1 MKELKGEGPGGKKK
15 RQDESCRE
23 GVVPVTISPFEAGLS
38 TKLQDKDEERAGF
51 REVTMYVQ
59 GRKRGRF
66 GKNKC
71 T

>member
-1 MKELKGEGPGGKKK
+1 MSRARQRGDIHSSASEHRAPGEKKH
-15 RQDESCRE
+15 
-23 GVVPVTISPFEAGLS
+23 
-38 TKLQDKDEERAGF
+38 EERAGF